1 MIVRDFR
8 RKDAL
13 GVFDAPNTIP
23 GGPDMK
29 CPVCGEHTPPS
40 WHPFQTHMASGLIH
54 ALKAGKD
61 DVQEDVSV
69 DWMRCG
75 NEECEQLV
83 VRMQERQ
90 VEFVG
95 NIPIEHRD
103 SWLARPRFG
112 QAQRPIDALIPEP
125 FRKDYAEAGAI
136 LDLSHRMS
144 AVLARKIVSDLLRK
158 YAGRS
163 EKRLTAQIDAYV
175 TEPGHP
181 GAITSGLHHVRE
193 AADMSAHTMEE
204 PDTSEEPAV
213 IEIDR
218 EEAEWT
224 LDFVDRLFVHF
235 IVQPA
240 KDAAI
245 KARIEEKGARAGRRP
260 LTADESEGA
269 T

>member
-1 MIVRDFR
+1 
-8 RKDAL
+8 
-13 GVFDAPNTIP
+13 
-23 GGPDMK
+23 MK
-29 CPVCGEHTPPS
+29 CPVCGEHTPPA
-40 WHPFQTHMASGLIH
+40 WHAFQTRMGAGWRS
-54 ALKAGKD
+54 ALNAGRD
-61 DVQEDVSV
+61 DSRDEVSI

-83 VRMQERQ
+83 VRLHERT

-95 NIPIEHRD
+95 PVPMEHAD
-103 SWLARPRFG
+103 SWVARPRFG
-112 QAQRPIDALIPEP
+112 EARRPIDALVGEP
-125 FRKDYAEAGAI
+125 FRKDYAEANAI

-158 YAGRS
+158 YAGRT
-163 EKRLTAQIDAYV
+163 EKRLTAQIDAYIAD
-175 TEPGHP
+175 PGKP
-181 GAITSGLHHVRE
+181 SAITSGLHHVRE

-204 PDTSEEPAV
+204 ADSAAEPAV

-224 LDFVDRLFVHF
+224 LDFVDRLFDHF

-245 KARIEEKGARAGRRP
+245 KARIEEKGERAGRRS
-260 LTADESEGA
+260 LASDETEGA